1 MSTSFTFTLRS
12 EDRQRPLPHKI
23 IIGQNQTE
31 TIRHVALKFLA
42 WVLFY
47 RERLRLETD
56 LENASIPFVPDLVE
70 IGYDMRPLL
79 WVECGECTLS
89 KLSKLAVKCPE
100 TELWIVKRSVSEAE
114 HLAARMA
121 KEELRRGRYG
131 IIGLDQAMFQ
141 EVCSQ
146 IQDRNEFLLVS
157 LSFSPSQWQF
167 DLNNL
172 WFDAPF
178 TILRH

>member
-23 IIGQNQTE
+23 IIG
-31 TIRHVALKFLA
+31 
-42 WVLFY
+42 
-47 RERLRLETD
+47 
-56 LENASIPFVPDLVE
+56 
-70 IGYDMRPLL
+70 
-79 WVECGECTLS
+79 
-89 KLSKLAVKCPE
+89 
-100 TELWIVKRSVSEAE
+100 
-114 HLAARMA
+114 
-121 KEELRRGRYG
+121 
-131 IIGLDQAMFQ
+131 LDQTMFQ